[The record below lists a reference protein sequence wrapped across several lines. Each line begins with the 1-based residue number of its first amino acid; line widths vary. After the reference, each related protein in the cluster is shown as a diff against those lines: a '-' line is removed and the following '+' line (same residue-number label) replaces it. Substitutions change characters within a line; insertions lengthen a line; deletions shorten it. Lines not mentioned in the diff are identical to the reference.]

1 MDQNCETQTGNG
13 EKPCCPL
20 AQELQ
25 QNWGEVPDTL
35 KDMLR
40 SLAQQKLAVLE
51 KVRAWAQSSNRS
63 DLVKHV
69 NAKIERAQKKLN
81 IYNS

>member
-1 MDQNCETQTGNG
+1 MDQTCETKTC

-20 AQELQ
+20 AEELQ
-25 QNWGEVPDTL
+25 KSWGDVPDSL

-51 KVRAWAQSSNRS
+51 KLRAWAKASNRS
-63 DLVKHV
+63 EMTKHIE
-69 NAKIERAQKKLN
+69 AKIERAQKKMN
-81 IYNS
+81 MYNN